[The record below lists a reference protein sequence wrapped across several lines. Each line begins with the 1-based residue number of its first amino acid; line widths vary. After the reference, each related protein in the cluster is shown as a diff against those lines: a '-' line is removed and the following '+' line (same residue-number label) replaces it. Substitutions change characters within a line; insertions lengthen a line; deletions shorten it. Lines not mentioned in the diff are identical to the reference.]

1 MLTDMAAL
9 TFRFY
14 DANGEWQNQWPPD
27 DNIDEDFNLMPLAI
41 EATVELETLG
51 SVRRVFVLPN

>member
-1 MLTDMAAL
+1 MAAL

-14 DANGEWQNQWPPD
+14 DASGEWQNQWPPE

-41 EATVELETLG
+41 EATVELEKLG